1 LRIPT
6 GRRTGSGIS
15 RDIDETRHEKKQKDS
30 CDNLRVLASSSVR
43 FFLAFSEWVGA
54 ARETESKEQNCDGG
68 RCEHALHC
76 ARGSSKDRLCA
87 PTRPDTSEKRG
98 VVCFRV
104 RRVASAMQKKTEERR
119 LLASLVANPA
129 SRAAFCHRPTG
140 RSATAGLPSA
150 RLTNR
155 GRACSFGSRAR
166 HAQRVA
172 GHNAIPEVAE
182 VGADTN
188 RGKNGR
194 GQVWHDRPCR

>member
-1 LRIPT
+1 MASKIRHNATICVCLPAAAFVFFSPSPS
-6 GRRTGSGIS
+6 GS
-15 RDIDETRHEKKQKDS
+15 E
-30 CDNLRVLASSSVR
+30 LL
-43 FFLAFSEWVGA
+43 
-54 ARETESKEQNCDGG
+54 ETESKEQNCDGG

-166 HAQRVA
+166 RPRAASRRAQCYTRS
-172 GHNAIPEVAE
+172 G
-182 VGADTN
+182 
-188 RGKNGR
+188 
-194 GQVWHDRPCR
+194 